1 MIAAAR
7 SGAGRRAGTV
17 PSMVLAAD
25 IQSLIGSGM
34 PLVIAIGFG
43 AIMWA
48 RRRDRR
54 RSDAGDD

>member
-1 MIAAAR
+1 
-7 SGAGRRAGTV
+7 
-17 PSMVLAAD
+17 MVLAAD

-34 PLVIAIGFG
+34 PLVIALGFG
-43 AIMWA
+43 AIMLA